1 MFLAYVIFLRCLGG
15 GWVGRYTLACVSL
28 LLEKD
33 NPWVEE
39 NSGYIINQ
47 PLAPNGTNK
56 GLMRPSLRFCLLS
69 PRKFWRVPIL
79 TRYVSSNWV
88 GSTTNYYR
96 QKEHHNKLPT
106 RDAARGVC
114 LSCQYFTLYH
124 LHLPGL
130 HSRRLVGGL
139 FSSMAVD
146 GGTFPKC
153 FCSRKIFSTENGCP
167 VIGVWSERHPI
178 SMG

>member
-56 GLMRPSLRFCLLS
+56 GLMRPSLRLLS
-69 PRKFWRVPIL
+69 TFTPKIL
-79 TRYVSSNWV
+79 
-88 GSTTNYYR
+88 
-96 QKEHHNKLPT
+96 EE
-106 RDAARGVC
+106 
-114 LSCQYFTLYH
+114 
-124 LHLPGL
+124 
-130 HSRRLVGGL
+130 
-139 FSSMAVD
+139 
-146 GGTFPKC
+146 FP
-153 FCSRKIFSTENGCP
+153 F
-167 VIGVWSERHPI
+167 
-178 SMG
+178 